1 MEKLKTAYFFSIIA
15 VALTFPYFAHLNS
28 VLIFICCLLSAV
40 SNPINEKWANLK
52 SNPWIIFFIIYYLV
66 QVVGYFNSSNE
77 QEALFIL
84 EKKGGMALLPIFLAS
99 GTQLS
104 KSQIKTILL
113 SVVAS
118 VLLGGL
124 AMILLSGFDYFENKD
139 SAVFYYHQLSNQLGA
154 HAIYFSVVVA
164 TSIFLLM
171 KFKSLVFNAHTIL
184 YYVLLSFLAILLILL
199 SSKMILII
207 SLFLFLA
214 LQLIQFKKRE
224 KKAMLVLITVIGVVF
239 MLFGG
244 GISSRFSEIINQ
256 DLEVLGQEKYKY
268 DTPLNGLTLRITFW
282 NIVIETLS
290 QESNSMAFGVGTGDA
305 QETLRKAYQNKG
317 LYIGNP
323 ELKDRGYL
331 DYNVHSQYF
340 EELLKNGVLG
350 LIALLILIS
359 TILGISKKD
368 RFSFSILLIIS
379 CFFLTE
385 SGLERHAGSILF
397 TLISVLL
404 ILDSNQQ
411 KRLVG

>member
-1 MEKLKTAYFFSIIA
+1 
-15 VALTFPYFAHLNS
+15 
-28 VLIFICCLLSAV
+28 
-40 SNPINEKWANLK
+40 
-52 SNPWIIFFIIYYLV
+52 
-66 QVVGYFNSSNE
+66 
-77 QEALFIL
+77 
-84 EKKGGMALLPIFLAS
+84 
-99 GTQLS
+99 
-104 KSQIKTILL
+104 
-113 SVVAS
+113 
-118 VLLGGL
+118 
-124 AMILLSGFDYFENKD
+124 
-139 SAVFYYHQLSNQLGA
+139 
-154 HAIYFSVVVA
+154 
-164 TSIFLLM
+164 
-171 KFKSLVFNAHTIL
+171 
-184 YYVLLSFLAILLILL
+184 
-199 SSKMILII
+199 
-207 SLFLFLA
+207 
-214 LQLIQFKKRE
+214 
-224 KKAMLVLITVIGVVF
+224 MLVLITVIGVVF